1 MPLNDYNLYMARK
14 KSKKLLEDY
23 MQTHGMD
30 ENAPRGPSSL
40 EQVWGNDGTTRY
52 NTLDADVYAARLAD
66 MTRVD
71 LQREAQ
77 KRGIVPIEDGKK
89 LRDRLIKEFKL
100 YVGSLT
106 MPPISKKEKKEI
118 PADVLKTLREGQ

>member
-1 MPLNDYNLYMARK
+1 MARK

-23 MQTHGMD
+23 MQTHGME
-30 ENAPRGPSSL
+30 ENVPRGPSSL

-52 NTLDADVYAARLAD
+52 NTLDPDIYSTRLAD

-89 LRDRLIKEFKL
+89 LRDRLMKEFRL

-106 MPPISKKEKKEI
+106 MPPISRKEKKEI